1 MASDSIVI
9 KIPGKPKARQAHQ
22 MANGHKFLPKE
33 SMEFQS
39 WVRLCA
45 SQAMAGR
52 EPINTLVHIDYL
64 FVFPAPMSALRAA
77 ERKRVIDGEL
87 LLWPIRADFDNL
99 AKSVN
104 DGIKGFAISDD
115 HLIADFSG
123 VKRIGREP
131 MTVVTITP
139 IHAAE

>member
-1 MASDSIVI
+1 MKSESIII
-9 KIPGKPKARQAHQ
+9 KIPGKPKARQAHSTGRGNVF
-22 MANGHKFLPKE
+22 MPIE
-33 SMEFQS
+33 SIEFQA

-45 SQAMAGR
+45 IQAMAGR
-52 EPINTLVHIDYL
+52 KPIDSLVHIDYL
-64 FVFPAPMSALRAA
+64 FVFPAPMTVLKKA
-77 ERKRVIDGEL
+77 ERVRIMNGEL
-87 LLWPIRADFDNL
+87 LLWPLRQDFDNL

-104 DGIKGFAISDD
+104 DGIKGFAIVDD

>member
-1 MASDSIVI
+1 
-9 KIPGKPKARQAHQ
+9 
-22 MANGHKFLPKE
+22 
-33 SMEFQS
+33 
-39 WVRLCA
+39 
-45 SQAMAGR
+45 MAGR
-52 EPINTLVHIDYL
+52 DPISALVHIDYL
-64 FVFPAPMSALRAA
+64 FVFPAPMSVMKKA
-77 ERKRVIDGEL
+77 ERVQIMNGKL
-87 LLWPIRADFDNL
+87 LLWTIRADFDNI

-104 DGIKGFAISDD
+104 DGLKGIAISDD